1 MQSASQTND
10 RQITEW
16 PHLPTVQPDITL
28 LLDMEGVIREAT
40 LSPAMSSESVDGWLG
55 RPWVEVAGEMG
66 GDKVK
71 RMVDDARVSGIS
83 AFRQINQRFPSGLE
97 IPMEFTTVLLGG
109 RAGMLAIGKNL
120 QAVAELQSRLIA
132 AQQTMERDYWKLRE
146 IETRYRLVFDA
157 SNEAVMIVSA
167 ANLRIIEANRTAIE
181 ALNSSRRRN
190 EDLAGRELLHDV
202 AAEDRE
208 AVREMLA
215 RIRERGKALSILVH
229 LGADAKPWML
239 RGSLITAEP
248 GHVFLLQFT
257 AATDLSAPA
266 EKGEHS
272 TVEELIDH
280 LPDGFVALDEAGII
294 RHANQAFLDLVQ
306 LGSKGS
312 AIGESLGR
320 WLWQPGADLNALLAN
335 IQRHKTVRL
344 FTTSIR
350 GELGTDT
357 EVEIS
362 AGSRRRR
369 RTEPDRRAASQRGPP
384 PSLRRRERPA
394 AHGAGLD
401 ERADRK
407 ILAAQAGQ
415 EHGQRRRAALCQAGA
430 GTCRRQPDGDRR
442 TSGIEPAEPLCKAQS
457 LRPRRQGVGRRGNP
471 RGLIWRCI
479 PSLPQ
484 RSEKPIFRT
493 ANGKRSI
500 LRARFSRMARCWSSA
515 SPIIASFRPA
525 PTPPN
530 SSI

>member
-1 MQSASQTND
+1 MAA
-10 RQITEW
+10 
-16 PHLPTVQPDITL
+16 LPTVQPDITL

-40 LSPAMSSESVDGWLG
+40 LSPSMSSESVDGWLG

-97 IPMEFTTVLLGG
+97 IPMEYTTVLLGG

-167 ANLRIIEANRTAIE
+167 ASLRIVEANRTAVE
-181 ALNSSRRRN
+181 ALNSSHRRN

-202 AAEDRE
+202 AADDRD

-239 RGSLITAEP
+239 RGSLMSAEP

-257 AATDLSAPA
+257 PASSGLAAA
-266 EKGEHS
+266 EQTAQS
-272 TVEELIDH
+272 TVEELVDH
-280 LPDGFVALDEAGII
+280 LPDGFVALDESGII

-306 LGSKGS
+306 VGSKGS

-320 WLWQPGADLNALLAN
+320 WLWQPGADLNALLSN
-335 IQRHKTVRL
+335 IQRHRTVRL

-350 GELGTDT
+350 GELGTET

-362 AGSRRRR
+362 AGTGEDELGQIGVLLRNVSRRLPSGNESDFL
-369 RTEPDRRAASQRGPP
+369 RTALGSMSEQIGKS
-384 PSLRRRERPA
+384 SLRSLVKNTVSIVEQHYVKQA
-394 AHGAGLD
+394 LELAG
-401 ERADRK
+401 
-407 ILAAQAGQ
+407 GN
-415 EHGQRRRAALCQAGA
+415 
-430 GTCRRQPDGDRR
+430 R
-442 TSGIEPAEPLCKAQS
+442 TATAELLGLSRQS
-457 LRPRRQGVGRRGNP
+457 LYAKLNRY
-471 RGLIWRCI
+471 GLEDKG
-479 PSLPQ
+479 SDA
-484 RSEKPIFRT
+484 E
-493 ANGKRSI
+493 A
-500 LRARFSRMARCWSSA
+500 
-515 SPIIASFRPA
+515 
-525 PTPPN
+525 TPED
-530 SSI
+530 

>member
-1 MQSASQTND
+1 MAA
-10 RQITEW
+10 
-16 PHLPTVQPDITL
+16 LPTVQPDITL

-40 LSPAMSSESVDGWLG
+40 LSPAMSGESVDGWLG
-55 RPWVEVAGEMG
+55 RPWVEIAGEIG
-66 GDKVK
+66 GDKIK

-132 AQQTMERDYWKLRE
+132 AQQTMERDYWKLRQ

-181 ALNSSRRRN
+181 ALNSPRRRN

-202 AAEDRE
+202 AAEDRD

-229 LGADAKPWML
+229 LGAEAKPWML

-257 AATDLSAPA
+257 PASDLSAPTENA
-266 EKGEHS
+266 EHS

-280 LPDGFVALDEAGII
+280 LPDGFVALDEAGVVQ
-294 RHANQAFLDLVQ
+294 HANQSFLDLVQ
-306 LGSKGS
+306 VGSKGS

-335 IQRHKTVRL
+335 VQRHKTVRL
-344 FTTSIR
+344 FTTTIR
-350 GELGTDT
+350 GELGTET
-357 EVEIS
+357 EIEIS
-362 AGSRRRR
+362 AGAGEGGQNRIGVMLRNVARRLPSGGESDLLRQALGSIS
-369 RTEPDRRAASQRGPP
+369 EQIGKS
-384 PSLRRRERPA
+384 SLRKLVKNTVSIVEQHYVKQA
-394 AHGAGLD
+394 LELAG
-401 ERADRK
+401 
-407 ILAAQAGQ
+407 GN
-415 EHGQRRRAALCQAGA
+415 
-430 GTCRRQPDGDRR
+430 R
-442 TSGIEPAEPLCKAQS
+442 TATAELLGLSRQS
-457 LRPRRQGVGRRGNP
+457 LYAKLNLY
-471 RGLIWRCI
+471 GLEDKG
-479 PSLPQ
+479 PDT
-484 RSEKPIFRT
+484 EE
-493 ANGKRSI
+493 
-500 LRARFSRMARCWSSA
+500 
-515 SPIIASFRPA
+515 
-525 PTPPN
+525 TPED
-530 SSI
+530 